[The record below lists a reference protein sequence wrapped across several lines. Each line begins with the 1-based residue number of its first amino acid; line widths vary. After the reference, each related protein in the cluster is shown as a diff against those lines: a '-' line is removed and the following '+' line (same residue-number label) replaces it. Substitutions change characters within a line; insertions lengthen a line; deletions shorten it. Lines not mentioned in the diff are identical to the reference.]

1 MQLCVC
7 ELQGHPQ
14 DLSVS
19 FARVQVLWRWCLT
32 FSQYLHCK
40 CTCMRFAHVHVC
52 VCVWCVH
59 FCVLFVCILSYALH
73 SMLCILRVFTQ
84 FLVSSNI
91 NQILA
96 SHKSVLGLLIVAI
109 TKHNEHYSEEQPI
122 LVQAEPVC
130 WGTSLLL
137 VCFNR
142 KRNVDVY

>member
-1 MQLCVC
+1 MQLCGC

-52 VCVWCVH
+52 VCVCV
-59 FCVLFVCILSYALH
+59 CVMCALLCLICVYAFIIHALH

-130 WGTSLLL
+130 
-137 VCFNR
+137 
-142 KRNVDVY
+142 